1 MKEDNSPV
9 KPAIAMLK
17 SFTPC
22 AHRGASGQLPGNTIE
37 AFQRAVDIDPATLL
51 EMDVWPTKDGHV
63 VVFHDD
69 DLALSTN
76 GEGPPTEYTLEEIR
90 SLDAG
95 YWFTTDKGKS
105 FPLRGKGYRIATLRE
120 VLEGF
125 PGVLLSIDIKYNR
138 IDFAAD
144 VMNLLEMYDAQSRVF
159 MGSFFPVIM
168 GFIRKQY
175 PDVALSYDRK
185 ELIRFLVYHKL
196 HLVFFYKKKS
206 DVMMIPE
213 FSRSGFSEDLGR
225 FFSISQGLRVIT
237 KRFIRDAH
245 RKGIPVIAWTINRPE
260 NMRRLIEWGIDGIVT
275 DYPELLHE
283 VVQYKIDAAG
293 HDAE

>member
-1 MKEDNSPV
+1 M

-22 AHRGASGQLPGNTIE
+22 AHRGASGQLPGNTME
-37 AFQRAVDIDPATLL
+37 AFTRAVEIDPGTLL
-51 EMDVWPTKDGHV
+51 EMDVWPTRDGHV

-69 DLALSTN
+69 DLSISTD
-76 GEGPPTEYTLEEIR
+76 GKGPPNEYSLEEIR

-95 YWFTTDKGKS
+95 YRFTNDGGKS
-105 FPLRGKGYRIATLRE
+105 FPFRGKGYRIATLSE

-138 IDFAAD
+138 IDFASE
-144 VMNLLEMYDAQSRVF
+144 VMNILKSNDAHTRVF
-159 MGSFFPVIM
+159 MGSFFTEIM
-168 GFIRKQY
+168 EFIRTQY
-175 PDVALSYDRK
+175 PEVTLSFDRK

-196 HLVFFYKKKS
+196 RITFLYRKKS

-213 FSRSGFSEDLGR
+213 FSRSGFSEDMGR
-225 FFSISQGLRVIT
+225 FFSISQGLRVIS

-283 VVQYKIDAAG
+283 VLTEIS
-293 HDAE
+293 